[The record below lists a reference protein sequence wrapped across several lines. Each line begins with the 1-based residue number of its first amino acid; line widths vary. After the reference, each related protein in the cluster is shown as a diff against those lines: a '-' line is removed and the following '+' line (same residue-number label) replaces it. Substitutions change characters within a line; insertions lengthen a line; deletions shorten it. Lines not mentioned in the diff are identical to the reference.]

1 MKRVVGI
8 VVVLALV
15 ASVFAPMTAQAL
27 NTQREP
33 GGVPAFFIGCCL
45 GLREGTEWNEGA
57 DLHWRE
63 WCTLIPYAGIVFAI
77 WNGVDCANGM
87 TAHEFAEQNAANWY

>member
-1 MKRVVGI
+1 M
-8 VVVLALV
+8 VLVLTLV
-15 ASVFAPMTAQAL
+15 ASVLAPMSAQAL
-27 NTQREP
+27 NTEREP
-33 GGVPAFFIGCCL
+33 GGVPAFFIGCCF
-45 GLREGTEWNEGA
+45 GLREGSEWNEGA

-77 WNGVDCANGM
+77 WNGVDCANGI

>member
-1 MKRVVGI
+1 MKKMTAM
-8 VVVLALV
+8 VLALTLAV
-15 ASVFAPMTAQAL
+15 SLLAPMSAEAL
-27 NTQREP
+27 NTNRAP
-33 GGVPAFFIGCCL
+33 GGVVAFFVGCCF
-45 GLREGTEWNEGA
+45 GVRVGTEWNEGA

-63 WCTLIPYAGIVFAI
+63 WAPVIPYIGIVFSV

>member
-1 MKRVVGI
+1 MKKVVGM
-8 VVVLALV
+8 VLVLTLV
-15 ASVFAPMTAQAL
+15 ASVLAPMSAQAL
-27 NTQREP
+27 NTEREP
-33 GGVPAFFIGCCL
+33 GGVPAFFIGCCF
-45 GLREGTEWNEGA
+45 GLREGSEWNEGA

-77 WNGVDCANGM
+77 WNGVDCANGI